1 MEWNIILFFTVA
13 FLIYI
18 ALTIYFMIMNDIKQH
33 SEDVSLYNRFA
44 ENYKIPEPISYTS
57 ETLTY
62 KPKFNRQL
70 FPRHRKY
77 LKHYV

>member
-1 MEWNIILFFTVA
+1 MKNV
-13 FLIYI
+13 
-18 ALTIYFMIMNDIKQH
+18 KQH
-33 SEDVSLYNRFA
+33 SSEDDVSLYNRFA